1 MQSLKMGNSQ
11 ASQSETAMF
20 PTTKTFKST
29 APSGAF
35 KTKRYNTMI
44 KSVPAFVTPEDMK
57 DLEDRIESYSG
68 GEKAAAWMG
77 AIMAWNL
84 ACKMVNEKE
93 ATENV

>member
-1 MQSLKMGNSQ
+1 
-11 ASQSETAMF
+11 
-20 PTTKTFKST
+20 
-29 APSGAF
+29 
-35 KTKRYNTMI
+35 MI

>member
-1 MQSLKMGNSQ
+1 
-11 ASQSETAMF
+11 
-20 PTTKTFKST
+20 
-29 APSGAF
+29 
-35 KTKRYNTMI
+35 MI

-68 GEKAAAWMG
+68 SEKAAAWMG

-84 ACKMVNEKE
+84 ACKMVNKKE